1 MMAQEPYLHAI
12 QLIQTV
18 PCLAAPG
25 KLIAVGEPSSRLD
38 EVIPFLASL
47 PNVISYNPVTRQL
60 MLRRRPGFI
69 TLEPGRVSITQV
81 ADAAEGSQLLE
92 ALVETVNATWEHR
105 HQLLAVQAARRA
117 PRPLDLWSSLPRSN
131 WGECGEASCL
141 AFAVALIQG
150 ERTAGDCPP
159 LRADHDWRLRIEGLL
174 GAA

>member
-92 ALVETVNATWEHR
+92 ALVEAVNATGAPSCCSPSR
-105 HQLLAVQAARRA
+105 QLEELRGRWISGV
-117 PRPLDLWSSLPRSN
+117 P
-131 WGECGEASCL
+131 CL
-141 AFAVALIQG
+141 AA
-150 ERTAGDCPP
+150 TAANAAK
-159 LRADHDWRLRIEGLL
+159 RAAWHLPWP
-174 GAA
+174 